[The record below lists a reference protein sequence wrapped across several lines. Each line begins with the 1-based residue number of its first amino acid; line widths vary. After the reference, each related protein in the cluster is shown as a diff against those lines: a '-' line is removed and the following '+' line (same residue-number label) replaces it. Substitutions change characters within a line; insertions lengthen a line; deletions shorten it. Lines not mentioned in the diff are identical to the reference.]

1 MSAGPN
7 DGAVSRRAFVV
18 TTAVAGTGF
27 LLGVRIPQRR
37 RQGDVA
43 AEALESSGAE
53 PFSPNAWV
61 RLDESGEVTILVHKS
76 EMGQGVWTALPMI
89 VAEEMDADWKR
100 VRAARAPTRPEYD
113 TATGGSSSVRE
124 SWDALRH
131 AGAAARAMLVA
142 AAAKRW
148 NVPESEC
155 STSAGEVIHTKS
167 GRRVGYGS
175 LARDAAGLTPPDTK
189 SLTLKDPR
197 TFRILGKDTRRLD
210 TPDKISGKAVFGID
224 VKVPNMLV
232 AVVARCPTFAGK
244 VARVDDAK
252 ARAVPG
258 VRQVITLD
266 PVPKQHPGRVAVLAD
281 DTWSAM
287 QGRRAL
293 DVTWDYGDQ
302 ASFSSEAMW
311 EDARRRVNDDA
322 DATVNRQWAT
332 PDTSK
337 TSTMHTVEATYELPF
352 VAHACME
359 PMNCTASVTAD
370 KVELW
375 LPSQFPEQARRVA
388 SQLTN
393 VPIEKVEA
401 HVTYLGGGFGRRA
414 YQDFVVEA
422 VQLSQKAGRPVKVL
436 YTREDD
442 IQHDLY
448 RPAQLQRFRAQ
459 LDASGRPLT
468 WDNRVVG
475 PSTEL
480 WWNPKSTQPGRREA
494 GEEPPYDV
502 MTARNDFVPVAS
514 PVPLGAWRAVQN
526 GQNGFCFESFVDE
539 CAHTMG
545 VDPVAYRIA
554 RLAGKPRQQAVVRL
568 AAEQAKWGT
577 PLPKGRGRGVAFFDY
592 DGTYI
597 AEVAEVS
604 VTKKGGVH
612 VDRVVCAVDCGT
624 MINPDTVRAQ
634 VESAVIWMT
643 TAALHG
649 EITIKDG
656 RTVQSNFH
664 DYPVL
669 RMADSPVVEV
679 HLVRNL
685 ETPTGMGEPAVPPLA
700 AAIGNAIFA
709 ATGQRLRRLPFRL
722 KDLDV
727 AARDEPSTATEAS
740 LPGSSR

>member
-1 MSAGPN
+1 MSTSHD
-7 DGAVSRRAFVV
+7 DGSVSRRSFLV
-18 TTAVAGTGF
+18 TTTVAGTGF
-27 LLGVRIPQRR
+27 LLGVRIPERR
-37 RQGDVA
+37 RQGGEDGATVS
-43 AEALESSGAE
+43 LGAE
-53 PFSPNAWV
+53 PFAPNAWV
-61 RLDESGEVTILVHKS
+61 RLDETGDVTILVHKS

-89 VAEEMDADWKR
+89 VAEEMDADWRR

-124 SWDALRH
+124 SWDALRR
-131 AGAAARAMLVA
+131 AGAATRAMLIT

-155 STSAGEVIHTKS
+155 STTAGEVVHGRS
-167 GRRVGYGS
+167 GRRVAYGA
-175 LARDAAGLTPPDTK
+175 LARDAASLTPPDAK
-189 SLTLKDPR
+189 SVVLKDPR
-197 TFRILGKDTRRLD
+197 AFRILGKDTRRLD
-210 TPDKISGKAVFGID
+210 TPEKVTGKAAFGID
-224 VKVPNMLV
+224 VKQPGMLV

-244 VARVDDAK
+244 VARVDDRK
-252 ARAVPG
+252 ALAVAG
-258 VRQVITLD
+258 VRHVITLD
-266 PVPKQHPGRVAVLAD
+266 PIPHNHPGRVAVLAD

-293 DVTWDYGDQ
+293 EIEWDFGDQ
-302 ASFSSEAMW
+302 AGFSTDAMW

-322 DATVNRQWAT
+322 AATVNRQWA
-332 PDTSK
+332 DTAS
-337 TSTMHTVEATYELPF
+337 SHASAAHTVEATYELPF

-388 SQLTN
+388 SQLTS

-401 HVTYLGGGFGRRA
+401 HVTFLGGGFGRRA
-414 YQDFVVEA
+414 YQDFVMEA
-422 VQLSQKAGRPVKVL
+422 VQLSQKTGRPVKVL

-442 IQHDLY
+442 MQHDLY

-459 LDASGRPLT
+459 LDVAGRPLT

-480 WWNPKSTQPGRREA
+480 WWNPKSTQPGRREG

-502 MTARNDFVPVAS
+502 VMTKNDFVPVAS

-539 CAHTMG
+539 CAHVVGM
-545 VDPVAYRIA
+545 DPVDYRIA
-554 RLAGKPRQQAVVRL
+554 RLAGKARQQAVVRL
-568 AAEQAKWGT
+568 AADKARWST
-577 PLPKGRGRGVAFFDY
+577 PLPKGRGRGIAFFDY
-592 DGTYI
+592 DGTYV
-597 AEVAEVS
+597 AEVAEVT
-604 VTKKGGVH
+604 VTKHDGVH
-612 VDRVVCAVDCGT
+612 VDRVVCAVDCGI

-634 VESAVIWMT
+634 IESAVIWAT
-643 TAALHG
+643 TAALYG
-649 EITIKDG
+649 EITIKNG

-664 DYPVL
+664 DYRVL
-669 RMADSPVVEV
+669 KMADSPVVEV
-679 HLVRNL
+679 HLVRNT
-685 ETPTGMGEPAVPPLA
+685 ETPTGIGEPAVPPLA

-722 KDLDV
+722 ADLNV
-727 AARDEPSTATEAS
+727 AT
-740 LPGSSR
+740 LG